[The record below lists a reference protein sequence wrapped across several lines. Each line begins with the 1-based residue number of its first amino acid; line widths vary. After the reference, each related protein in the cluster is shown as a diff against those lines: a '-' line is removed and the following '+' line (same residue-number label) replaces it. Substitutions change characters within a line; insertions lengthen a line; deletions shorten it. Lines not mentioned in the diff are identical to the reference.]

1 MIQAIFKEMTIKGV
15 RNLFLSVLFFVLYA
29 LCGTAIMVV
38 TLYLLDKVMISKNNI
53 NFIPYWY
60 ILSGLLIGKTIFNS
74 LADMSKHYAGFD
86 LVQQL
91 RKKIILKLKQ
101 FSLGFYTNECLGE
114 ISTIIH
120 KDVDNMEMV
129 VGHLW
134 TRMIADFV
142 IALFFL
148 IALFSVD
155 YKMGLIMISVLPFGL
170 WILYAG
176 IHKSLKIEK
185 RTQDNL
191 ANMVS
196 LFVEYIKGIPTLK
209 IFGVKNLFKDNLEES
224 TEGFGNNSKI
234 ASRLTAEYM
243 GKYMFFLELAF
254 ALTAT
259 LGAYL
264 LFKGNLSL
272 FVYLIFVVMAKE
284 FYKPFTN
291 METHYINYIKVKDS
305 YARINRLIKE
315 PMITP
320 PQAPQTTTKFN
331 ISFENIN
338 FYYEDNGFQMK
349 NLSFTVLENTVTALV
364 GSSGSGKTTI
374 TNLLLRFWE
383 PQSGVI
389 KIGNTN
395 IQNMDYDYLLQ
406 HISIVMQNVLLFSD
420 TIYNNIKIG
429 NKNATKEQIEV
440 AAKRAMIHDFITKLP
455 NGYQTEIGENGSGL
469 SGGQKQRISI
479 ARAFLKNA
487 PILIL
492 DEITSNVDPINEWKI
507 QKAVSE
513 LVKDRTVLVIA
524 HHLNT
529 IQNVDQIIVLENGVL
544 KEKGTHV
551 DLLSKSNAYANLFA

>member
-1 MIQAIFKEMTIKGV
+1 MIQAIFKEMTTKGV
-15 RNLFLSVLFFVLYA
+15 RNLLLSILFFILYA
-29 LCGTAIMVV
+29 LCGMAIMIV
-38 TLYLLDKVMISKNNI
+38 TLHLLDKVMIDESNVD
-53 NFIPYWY
+53 FIPYWW

-74 LADMSKHYAGFD
+74 FADIAKHYAGFD

-120 KDVDNMEMV
+120 KDVDNMEMI

-134 TRMIADFV
+134 TRMIADFA
-142 IALFFL
+142 IALFL
-148 IALFSVD
+148 GVVLFSVD
-155 YKMGLIMISVLPFGL
+155 YKMGLIMIAVLPFGL
-170 WILYAG
+170 WTLYAG
-176 IHKSLKIEK
+176 INKSLKIEK

-209 IFGVKNLFKDNLEES
+209 IFGVKNFFKDNLVKSAEN
-224 TEGFGNNSKI
+224 FGNSSKMT
-234 ASRLTAEYM
+234 SRSTAEYM
-243 GKYMFFLELAF
+243 GKYMFFIELAF

-259 LGAYL
+259 IGAYL
-264 LFKGNLSL
+264 LFQGNLSL
-272 FVYLIFVVMAKE
+272 FIYLIFVVVAKE
-284 FYKPFTN
+284 FYRPFAN
-291 METHYINYIKVKDS
+291 MEMHYINYIKVKDS
-305 YARINRLIKE
+305 YVRINRLIKE
-315 PMITP
+315 PIIPP
-320 PQAPQTTTKFN
+320 PQLSQTTEKFN
-331 ISFENIN
+331 INFENIY
-338 FYYEDNGFQMK
+338 FHYEEKGFQIK
-349 NLSFTVLENTVTALV
+349 DLSFVVKENTVTALV

-374 TNLLLRFWE
+374 TNLLLRFWD

-406 HISIVMQNVLLFSD
+406 QISIVMQNVLLFSD

-440 AAKRAMIHDFITKLP
+440 AAKRAMIHDFIIKLP

-507 QKAVSE
+507 QKAISE

-529 IQNVDQIIVLENGVL
+529 IQNVDQIIVLEKGIL
-544 KEKGTHV
+544 REKGTHLE
-551 DLLSKSNAYANLFA
+551 LLDKNDVYASLFA